1 MIKISTRV
9 FISVTEIELIPM
21 RSQGPG
27 GQHVNKVETAIHL
40 RFNILKSGLPEEVK
54 RKLLDLNDYRITT
67 DGVIVIKAQRYR
79 SQEQNKAD
87 AIQRLVRLIKTAT
100 HVPKYRQKT
109 KPSRSSVKKRLDK
122 KTRRGSLKKLRQTPD

>member
-9 FISVTEIELIPM
+9 FISVTDIELIPM

-27 GQHVNKVETAIHL
+27 GQNVNKVETAIHL
-40 RFNILKSGLPEEVK
+40 RFNILQSGLPEEIE

-87 AIQRLVRLIKTAT
+87 AIQRLVRLIKTAA
-100 HVPKYRQKT
+100 HVPKRRQKT
-109 KPSRSSVKKRLDK
+109 KPSRNSIKKRLDSK
-122 KTRRGSLKKLRQTPD
+122 AQRGHLKKLRQTPN

>member
-9 FISVTEIELIPM
+9 FISVTDIELIPM

-27 GQHVNKVETAIHL
+27 GQNVNKVETAIHL
-40 RFNILKSGLPEEVK
+40 RFNILQSGLPEEIK

-87 AIQRLVRLIKTAT
+87 AIQRLVRLIKTAA
-100 HVPKYRQKT
+100 HVPKRRQKT
-109 KPSRSSVKKRLDK
+109 KPSRNSIKKRLDSK
-122 KTRRGSLKKLRQTPD
+122 AQRGHLKKLRQTPN